1 MNVRNSMYRMVFTL
15 IVIPF
20 FLFSLLITQIYSTR
34 LETIIQDSLFVVANA
49 QIEEMTNFCEQQREY
64 LSFTG
69 NMDLSHAA
77 MMGELN
83 DEMSQYL
90 DNILYSQVQT
100 MRYVSSIAIIDND
113 YMVKACSKDHN
124 IFADKGI
131 ENLIENMDCSS
142 FYISDVLNDGK
153 NDKTLVAIS
162 KIEDES
168 GLLGYAVSEISLD
181 FYSNIRERAEL
192 WNESTFYLLDGQ
204 QKIISAGTPN
214 ESRENFI
221 TTASERKDYNEKY
234 NSIDFEANPQGSF
247 QYKIGKTEYI
257 TYYSNVEYTNWRVML
272 TVNMSNYQA
281 QETVF
286 FVLMTFMVLL
296 CTVLA
301 MWISG
306 FASKRIVKPIKKISS
321 TLKSIEQKQ
330 DYSLR
335 ADVERKDELGNLAS
349 EINELLNFIET
360 EDLYKTQQ
368 QRLLQ
373 EKAEKDALTK
383 VLNKEG
389 ISLCLNEA
397 IKRHRMDKTKMA
409 LLFVDIDDFKLFND
423 RYGHNVGDQVL
434 LFMTSVLSRET
445 EGKVGRIGGDEFL
458 VVIEKPEY
466 VQNLERCL
474 ERMEK
479 DAFDKFTVRGSGTRL
494 KVSCSIGAVKIDFNL
509 EELSELTMEK
519 LIDLADSAMYK
530 AKTNGKNG
538 YTILNYED
546 MD

>member
-34 LETIIQDSLFVVANA
+34 LEKIIKDSLFVVANA
-49 QIEEMTNFCEQQREY
+49 QIEEMANFCEQQREY

-69 NMDLSHAA
+69 NMDLCHAA
-77 MMGELN
+77 MRGELN
-83 DEMSQYL
+83 NEMSQYL

-100 MRYVSSIAIIDND
+100 MSYVSSIAIIDDD
-113 YMVKACSKDHN
+113 YRVKACSKDHN

-131 ENLIENMDCSS
+131 ENLIKNMDGSS

-168 GLLGYAVSEISLD
+168 GLLGYTVSEISLD

-247 QYKIGKTEYI
+247 QYKVGKTEYI
-257 TYYSNVEYTNWRVML
+257 TYYSNIDYTNWRVML
-272 TVNMSNYQA
+272 TVNMGNYQA

-286 FVLMTFMVLL
+286 FVLMTFLVLL

-301 MWISG
+301 VWISG

-335 ADVERKDELGNLAS
+335 ADVERKDELGSLAS

-397 IKRHRMDKTKMA
+397 IKLHRMDKTKMA
-409 LLFVDIDDFKLFND
+409 LLFADIDDFKLFND

-466 VQNLERCL
+466 VQNLDECL
-474 ERMEK
+474 ERMKK
-479 DAFDKFTVRGSGTRL
+479 DAFDNFTVRGSGTRL
-494 KVSCSIGAVKIDFNL
+494 RVSCSIGAVKIDF
-509 EELSELTMEK
+509 SIDKELTMEK
-519 LIDLADSAMYK
+519 LIDMADSAMYR

-538 YTILNYED
+538 YIIVNYED

>member
-34 LETIIQDSLFVVANA
+34 LEKIIKDSLFVVANA
-49 QIEEMTNFCEQQREY
+49 QIEEMANFCEQQREY

-69 NMDLSHAA
+69 NMDLCHAA
-77 MMGELN
+77 MRGELN
-83 DEMSQYL
+83 NEMSQYL

-100 MRYVSSIAIIDND
+100 MSYVSSIAIIDDD
-113 YMVKACSKDHN
+113 YRVKACSKDHN

-131 ENLIENMDCSS
+131 ENLIKNMDGSS

-168 GLLGYAVSEISLD
+168 GLLGYTVSEISLD

-247 QYKIGKTEYI
+247 QYKVGKTEYI
-257 TYYSNVEYTNWRVML
+257 TYYSNIDYTNWRVML
-272 TVNMSNYQA
+272 TVNMGNYQA

-286 FVLMTFMVLL
+286 FVLMTFLVLL

-301 MWISG
+301 VWISG

-335 ADVERKDELGNLAS
+335 ADVERKDELGSLAS

-397 IKRHRMDKTKMA
+397 IKLHRMDKTKMA

-466 VQNLERCL
+466 VQNLDECL
-474 ERMEK
+474 ERMKK
-479 DAFDKFTVRGSGTRL
+479 DAFDNFTVRGSGTRL
-494 KVSCSIGAVKIDFNL
+494 RVSCSIGAVKIDFNIDKD
-509 EELSELTMEK
+509 LTMEK
-519 LIDLADSAMYK
+519 LIDMADSAMYR
-530 AKTNGKNG
+530 AKSNGKNG
-538 YTILNYED
+538 YIIVNYED

>member
-34 LETIIQDSLFVVANA
+34 LEKIIKDSLFVVANA
-49 QIEEMTNFCEQQREY
+49 QIEEMANFCEQQREY

-69 NMDLSHAA
+69 NMALCHAA
-77 MMGELN
+77 MRGELN
-83 DEMSQYL
+83 NEMSQYL

-100 MRYVSSIAIIDND
+100 MSYVSSIAIIDDD
-113 YMVKACSKDHN
+113 YRVKACSKDHN

-131 ENLIENMDCSS
+131 ENLIKNMDGSS

-168 GLLGYAVSEISLD
+168 GLLGYTVSEISLD

-247 QYKIGKTEYI
+247 QYKVGKTEYI
-257 TYYSNVEYTNWRVML
+257 TYYSNIDYTNWRVML
-272 TVNMSNYQA
+272 TVNMGNYQA

-286 FVLMTFMVLL
+286 FVLMTFLVLL

-301 MWISG
+301 VWISG

-335 ADVERKDELGNLAS
+335 ADVERKDELGSLAS

-397 IKRHRMDKTKMA
+397 IKLHRMDKTKMA
-409 LLFVDIDDFKLFND
+409 LLFADIDDFKLFND

-466 VQNLERCL
+466 VQNLDECL
-474 ERMEK
+474 ERMKK
-479 DAFDKFTVRGSGTRL
+479 DAFDNFTVRGSGTRL
-494 KVSCSIGAVKIDFNL
+494 RVSCSIGAVKIDF
-509 EELSELTMEK
+509 SIDKELTMEK
-519 LIDLADSAMYK
+519 LIDMADSAMYR

-538 YTILNYED
+538 YIIVNYED

>member
-1 MNVRNSMYRMVFTL
+1 MVFTL

-34 LETIIQDSLFVVANA
+34 LEKIIKDSLFVVANA
-49 QIEEMTNFCEQQREY
+49 QIEEMANFCEQQREY

-69 NMDLSHAA
+69 NMDLCHAA
-77 MMGELN
+77 MRGELN
-83 DEMSQYL
+83 NEMSQYL

-100 MRYVSSIAIIDND
+100 MSYVSSIAIIDND
-113 YMVKACSKDHN
+113 YRVKACSKDHN

-131 ENLIENMDCSS
+131 ENLIKNMDGSS

-168 GLLGYAVSEISLD
+168 GLLGYTVSEISLD

-247 QYKIGKTEYI
+247 QYKVGKTEYI
-257 TYYSNVEYTNWRVML
+257 TYYSNIDYTNWRVML
-272 TVNMSNYQA
+272 TVNMGNYQA

-286 FVLMTFMVLL
+286 FVLMTFLVLL

-301 MWISG
+301 VWISG

-335 ADVERKDELGNLAS
+335 ADVERKDELGSLAS

-373 EKAEKDALTK
+373 
-383 VLNKEG
+383 G
-389 ISLCLNEA
+389 
-397 IKRHRMDKTKMA
+397 
-409 LLFVDIDDFKLFND
+409 
-423 RYGHNVGDQVL
+423 
-434 LFMTSVLSRET
+434 
-445 EGKVGRIGGDEFL
+445 
-458 VVIEKPEY
+458 
-466 VQNLERCL
+466 
-474 ERMEK
+474 
-479 DAFDKFTVRGSGTRL
+479 
-494 KVSCSIGAVKIDFNL
+494 
-509 EELSELTMEK
+509 
-519 LIDLADSAMYK
+519 
-530 AKTNGKNG
+530 
-538 YTILNYED
+538 
-546 MD
+546 

>member
-34 LETIIQDSLFVVANA
+34 LEKIIKDSLFVVANA
-49 QIEEMTNFCEQQREY
+49 QIEEMANFCEQQREY

-69 NMDLSHAA
+69 NMDLCHAA
-77 MMGELN
+77 MRGELN
-83 DEMSQYL
+83 NEMSQYL

-100 MRYVSSIAIIDND
+100 MSYVSSIAIND
-113 YMVKACSKDHN
+113 YRVKACSKDHN

-131 ENLIENMDCSS
+131 ENLIKNMDGSS

-168 GLLGYAVSEISLD
+168 GLLGYTVSEISLD

-247 QYKIGKTEYI
+247 QYKVGKTEYI
-257 TYYSNVEYTNWRVML
+257 TYYSNIDYTNWRVML
-272 TVNMSNYQA
+272 TVNMGNYQA

-286 FVLMTFMVLL
+286 FVLMTFLVLL

-301 MWISG
+301 VWISG

-335 ADVERKDELGNLAS
+335 ADVERKDELGSLAS

-397 IKRHRMDKTKMA
+397 IKLHRMDKTKMA

-466 VQNLERCL
+466 VQNLDECL
-474 ERMEK
+474 ERMKK
-479 DAFDKFTVRGSGTRL
+479 DAFDNFTVRGSGTRL
-494 KVSCSIGAVKIDFNL
+494 RVSCSIGAVKIDFNIDK
-509 EELSELTMEK
+509 ELTMEK
-519 LIDLADSAMYK
+519 LIDMADSAMYR

-538 YTILNYED
+538 YIIVNYED

>member
-34 LETIIQDSLFVVANA
+34 LEKIIKDSLFVVANA
-49 QIEEMTNFCEQQREY
+49 QIEEMANFCEQQREY

-69 NMDLSHAA
+69 NMDLCHAA
-77 MMGELN
+77 MRGELN
-83 DEMSQYL
+83 NEMSQYL

-100 MRYVSSIAIIDND
+100 MSYVSSIAIIDDD
-113 YMVKACSKDHN
+113 YRVKACSKDHN

-131 ENLIENMDCSS
+131 ENLIKNMDGSS

-168 GLLGYAVSEISLD
+168 GLLGYTVSEISLD

-247 QYKIGKTEYI
+247 QYKVGKTEYI
-257 TYYSNVEYTNWRVML
+257 TYYSNIDYTNWRVML
-272 TVNMSNYQA
+272 TVNMGNYQA

-286 FVLMTFMVLL
+286 FVLMTFLVLL

-301 MWISG
+301 VWISG

-335 ADVERKDELGNLAS
+335 ADVERKDELGSLAS

-397 IKRHRMDKTKMA
+397 IKLHRMDKTKMA

-466 VQNLERCL
+466 VQNLDECL
-474 ERMEK
+474 ERMKK
-479 DAFDKFTVRGSGTRL
+479 DAFDNFTVRGSGTRL
-494 KVSCSIGAVKIDFNL
+494 RVSCSIGAVKIDFNIDKD
-509 EELSELTMEK
+509 LTMEK
-519 LIDLADSAMYK
+519 LIDMADSAMYR

-538 YTILNYED
+538 YIIVNYED

>member
-34 LETIIQDSLFVVANA
+34 LEKIIKDSLFVVANA
-49 QIEEMTNFCEQQREY
+49 QIEEMANFCEQQREY

-69 NMDLSHAA
+69 NMDLCHAA
-77 MMGELN
+77 MRGELN
-83 DEMSQYL
+83 NEMSQYL

-100 MRYVSSIAIIDND
+100 MSYVSSIAIIDDD
-113 YMVKACSKDHN
+113 YRVKACSKDHN

-131 ENLIENMDCSS
+131 ENLIKNMDGSS

-168 GLLGYAVSEISLD
+168 GLLGYTVSEISLD

-247 QYKIGKTEYI
+247 QYKVGKTEYI
-257 TYYSNVEYTNWRVML
+257 TYYSNIDYTNWRVML
-272 TVNMSNYQA
+272 TVNMGNYQA

-286 FVLMTFMVLL
+286 FVLMTFLVLL

-301 MWISG
+301 VWISG

-335 ADVERKDELGNLAS
+335 ADVERKDELGSLAS

-397 IKRHRMDKTKMA
+397 IKLHRMDKTKMA
-409 LLFVDIDDFKLFND
+409 LLFADIDDFKLFND

-458 VVIEKPEY
+458 VVIEKPEC
-466 VQNLERCL
+466 VQNLDECL
-474 ERMEK
+474 ERMKK
-479 DAFDKFTVRGSGTRL
+479 DAFDNFTVRGSGTRL
-494 KVSCSIGAVKIDFNL
+494 RVSCSIGAVKIDF
-509 EELSELTMEK
+509 SIDKELTMEK
-519 LIDLADSAMYK
+519 LIDMADSAMYR

-538 YTILNYED
+538 YIIVNYED

>member
-1 MNVRNSMYRMVFTL
+1 MYRMVFTL

-34 LETIIQDSLFVVANA
+34 LEKIIKDSLFVVASA
-49 QIEEMTNFCEQQREY
+49 QIEEMANFCEQQREY

-69 NMDLSHAA
+69 NMDLCHAA
-77 MMGELN
+77 MRGELN
-83 DEMSQYL
+83 NEMSQYL

-100 MRYVSSIAIIDND
+100 MSYVSSIAIIDDD
-113 YMVKACSKDHN
+113 YRVKACSKDHN

-131 ENLIENMDCSS
+131 ENLIKNMDGSS

-168 GLLGYAVSEISLD
+168 GLLGYTVSEISLD

-247 QYKIGKTEYI
+247 QYKVGKTEYI
-257 TYYSNVEYTNWRVML
+257 TYYSNIDYTNWRVML
-272 TVNMSNYQA
+272 TVNMGNYQA

-286 FVLMTFMVLL
+286 FVLMTFLVLL

-301 MWISG
+301 VWISG

-335 ADVERKDELGNLAS
+335 ADVERKDELGSLAS

-397 IKRHRMDKTKMA
+397 IKLHRMDKTKMA

-466 VQNLERCL
+466 VQNLDECL
-474 ERMEK
+474 ERMKK
-479 DAFDKFTVRGSGTRL
+479 DAFDNFTVRGSGTRL
-494 KVSCSIGAVKIDFNL
+494 RVSCSIGAVKIDFNIDK
-509 EELSELTMEK
+509 ELTMEK
-519 LIDLADSAMYK
+519 LIDMADSAMYR

-538 YTILNYED
+538 YIIVNYED

>member
-34 LETIIQDSLFVVANA
+34 LEKIIKDSLFVVANA
-49 QIEEMTNFCEQQREY
+49 QIEEMANFCEQQREY

-69 NMDLSHAA
+69 NMDLCHAA
-77 MMGELN
+77 MRGELN
-83 DEMSQYL
+83 NEMSQYL

-100 MRYVSSIAIIDND
+100 MSYVSSIAIIDDD
-113 YMVKACSKDHN
+113 YRVKACSKDHN

-131 ENLIENMDCSS
+131 ENLIKNMDGSS

-168 GLLGYAVSEISLD
+168 GLLGYTVSEISLD

-247 QYKIGKTEYI
+247 QYKVGKTEYI
-257 TYYSNVEYTNWRVML
+257 TYYSNIDYTNWRVML
-272 TVNMSNYQA
+272 TVNMGNYQA

-286 FVLMTFMVLL
+286 FVLMTFLVLL

-301 MWISG
+301 VWISG

-335 ADVERKDELGNLAS
+335 ADVERKDELGSLAS

-397 IKRHRMDKTKMA
+397 IKLHRMDKTKMA

-466 VQNLERCL
+466 VQNLDECL
-474 ERMEK
+474 ERMKK
-479 DAFDKFTVRGSGTRL
+479 DAFDNFTVRGSGTRL
-494 KVSCSIGAVKIDFNL
+494 RVSCSIGAVKIDFNIDK
-509 EELSELTMEK
+509 ELTMEK
-519 LIDLADSAMYK
+519 LIDMADSAMYR

-538 YTILNYED
+538 YIIVNYED

>member
-34 LETIIQDSLFVVANA
+34 LEKIIKDSLFVVANA
-49 QIEEMTNFCEQQREY
+49 QIEEMANFCEQQREY

-69 NMDLSHAA
+69 NMDLCHAA
-77 MMGELN
+77 MRGELN
-83 DEMSQYL
+83 NEMSQYL

-100 MRYVSSIAIIDND
+100 MSYVSSIAIIDND
-113 YMVKACSKDHN
+113 YRVKACSKDHN

-131 ENLIENMDCSS
+131 ENLIKNMDGSS

-168 GLLGYAVSEISLD
+168 GLLGYTVSEISLD

-247 QYKIGKTEYI
+247 QYKVGKTEYI
-257 TYYSNVEYTNWRVML
+257 TYYSNIDYTNWRVML
-272 TVNMSNYQA
+272 TVNMGNYQA

-286 FVLMTFMVLL
+286 FVLMTFLVLL

-301 MWISG
+301 VWISG

-335 ADVERKDELGNLAS
+335 ADVERKDELGSLAS

-397 IKRHRMDKTKMA
+397 IKLHRMDKTKMA

-466 VQNLERCL
+466 VQNLDECL
-474 ERMEK
+474 ERMKK
-479 DAFDKFTVRGSGTRL
+479 DAFDNFTVRGSGTRL
-494 KVSCSIGAVKIDFNL
+494 RVSCSIGAVKIDFNIDKV
-509 EELSELTMEK
+509 LTMEK
-519 LIDLADSAMYK
+519 LIDMADSAMYR

-538 YTILNYED
+538 YIIVNYED

>member
-34 LETIIQDSLFVVANA
+34 LEKIIKDSLFVVASA
-49 QIEEMTNFCEQQREY
+49 QIEEMANFCEQQREY

-69 NMDLSHAA
+69 NMDLCHAA
-77 MMGELN
+77 MRGELN
-83 DEMSQYL
+83 NEMSQYL

-100 MRYVSSIAIIDND
+100 MSYVSSIAIIDDD
-113 YMVKACSKDHN
+113 YRVKACSKDHN

-131 ENLIENMDCSS
+131 ENLIKNMDGSS

-168 GLLGYAVSEISLD
+168 GLLGYTVSEISLD

-247 QYKIGKTEYI
+247 QYKVGKTEYI
-257 TYYSNVEYTNWRVML
+257 TYYSNIDYTNWRVML
-272 TVNMSNYQA
+272 TVNMGNYQA

-286 FVLMTFMVLL
+286 FVLMTFLVLL

-301 MWISG
+301 VWISG

-335 ADVERKDELGNLAS
+335 ADVERKDELGSLAS

-397 IKRHRMDKTKMA
+397 IKLHRMDKTKMA

-466 VQNLERCL
+466 VQNLDECL
-474 ERMEK
+474 ERMKK
-479 DAFDKFTVRGSGTRL
+479 DAFDNFTVRGSGTRL
-494 KVSCSIGAVKIDFNL
+494 RVSCSIGAVKIDFNIDK
-509 EELSELTMEK
+509 ELTMEK
-519 LIDLADSAMYK
+519 LIDMADSAMYR

-538 YTILNYED
+538 YIIVNYED

>member
-34 LETIIQDSLFVVANA
+34 LEKIIKDSLFVVANA
-49 QIEEMTNFCEQQREY
+49 QIEEMANFCEQQREY

-69 NMDLSHAA
+69 NMDLCHAA
-77 MMGELN
+77 MRGELN
-83 DEMSQYL
+83 NEMSQYL

-100 MRYVSSIAIIDND
+100 MSYVSSIAIIDDD
-113 YMVKACSKDHN
+113 YRVKACSKDHN

-131 ENLIENMDCSS
+131 ENLIKNMDGSS

-153 NDKTLVAIS
+153 NDKTLVAMS

-168 GLLGYAVSEISLD
+168 GLLGYTVSEISLD

-247 QYKIGKTEYI
+247 QYKVGKTEYI
-257 TYYSNVEYTNWRVML
+257 TYYSNIDYTNWRVML
-272 TVNMSNYQA
+272 TVNMGNYQA

-286 FVLMTFMVLL
+286 FVLMTFLVLL

-301 MWISG
+301 VWISG

-335 ADVERKDELGNLAS
+335 ADVERKDELGSLAS

-397 IKRHRMDKTKMA
+397 IKLHRMDKTKMA

-466 VQNLERCL
+466 VQNLDECL
-474 ERMEK
+474 ERMKK
-479 DAFDKFTVRGSGTRL
+479 DAFDNFTVRGSGTRL
-494 KVSCSIGAVKIDFNL
+494 RVSCSIGAVKIDFNIDKD
-509 EELSELTMEK
+509 LTMEK
-519 LIDLADSAMYK
+519 LIDMADSAMYR

-538 YTILNYED
+538 YIIVNYED

>member
-34 LETIIQDSLFVVANA
+34 LEKIIKDSLFVVANA
-49 QIEEMTNFCEQQREY
+49 QIEEMANFCEQQREY

-69 NMDLSHAA
+69 NMDLCHAA
-77 MMGELN
+77 MRGELN
-83 DEMSQYL
+83 NEMSQYL

-100 MRYVSSIAIIDND
+100 MSYVSSIAIIDDD
-113 YMVKACSKDHN
+113 YRVKACSKDHN

-131 ENLIENMDCSS
+131 ENLIKNMDGSS

-168 GLLGYAVSEISLD
+168 GLLGYTVSEISLD

-247 QYKIGKTEYI
+247 QYKVGKTEYI
-257 TYYSNVEYTNWRVML
+257 TYYSNIDYTNWRVML
-272 TVNMSNYQA
+272 TVNMGNYQA

-286 FVLMTFMVLL
+286 FVLMTFLVLL

-301 MWISG
+301 VWISG

-335 ADVERKDELGNLAS
+335 ADVERKDELGSLAS

-389 ISLCLNEA
+389 ISLCLNES
-397 IKRHRMDKTKMA
+397 IKLHRMDKTKMA

-466 VQNLERCL
+466 VQNLDECL
-474 ERMEK
+474 ERMKK
-479 DAFDKFTVRGSGTRL
+479 DAFDNFTVRGSGTRL
-494 KVSCSIGAVKIDFNL
+494 RVSCSIGAVKIDFNIDK
-509 EELSELTMEK
+509 ELTMEK
-519 LIDLADSAMYK
+519 LIDIADSAMYR

-538 YTILNYED
+538 YIIVNYED

>member
-34 LETIIQDSLFVVANA
+34 LEKIIKDSLFVVANA
-49 QIEEMTNFCEQQREY
+49 QIEEMANFCEQQREY

-69 NMDLSHAA
+69 NMDLCHAA
-77 MMGELN
+77 MRGELN
-83 DEMSQYL
+83 NEMSQYL

-100 MRYVSSIAIIDND
+100 MSYVSSIAIIDND
-113 YMVKACSKDHN
+113 YRVKACSKDHN

-131 ENLIENMDCSS
+131 ENLIKNMDGSS

-168 GLLGYAVSEISLD
+168 GLLGYTVSEISLD

-247 QYKIGKTEYI
+247 QYKVGKTEYI
-257 TYYSNVEYTNWRVML
+257 TYYSNIDYTNWRVML
-272 TVNMSNYQA
+272 TVNMGNYQA

-286 FVLMTFMVLL
+286 FVLMTFLVLL

-301 MWISG
+301 VWISG

-335 ADVERKDELGNLAS
+335 ADVERKDELGSLAS

-397 IKRHRMDKTKMA
+397 IKLHRMDKTKMA

-466 VQNLERCL
+466 VQNLDECL
-474 ERMEK
+474 ERMKK
-479 DAFDKFTVRGSGTRL
+479 DAFDNFTVRGSGTRL
-494 KVSCSIGAVKIDFNL
+494 RVSCSIGAVKIDFNIDK
-509 EELSELTMEK
+509 ELTMEK
-519 LIDLADSAMYK
+519 LIDMADSAMYR

-538 YTILNYED
+538 YIIVNYED

>member
-34 LETIIQDSLFVVANA
+34 LEKIIKDSLFVVANA
-49 QIEEMTNFCEQQREY
+49 QIEEMANFCEQQREY

-69 NMDLSHAA
+69 NMDLCHAA
-77 MMGELN
+77 MRGELN
-83 DEMSQYL
+83 NEMSQYL

-100 MRYVSSIAIIDND
+100 MSYVSSIAIIDND
-113 YMVKACSKDHN
+113 YRVKACSKDHN

-131 ENLIENMDCSS
+131 ENLIKNMDGSS

-168 GLLGYAVSEISLD
+168 GLLGYTVSEISLD

-247 QYKIGKTEYI
+247 QYKVGKTEYI
-257 TYYSNVEYTNWRVML
+257 TYYSNIDYTNWRVML
-272 TVNMSNYQA
+272 TVNMGNYQA

-286 FVLMTFMVLL
+286 FVLMTFLVLL

-301 MWISG
+301 VWISG

-335 ADVERKDELGNLAS
+335 ADVERKDELGSLAS

-397 IKRHRMDKTKMA
+397 IKLHRMDKTKMA

-466 VQNLERCL
+466 VQNLDECL
-474 ERMEK
+474 ERMKK
-479 DAFDKFTVRGSGTRL
+479 DAFDNFTVRGSGTRL
-494 KVSCSIGAVKIDFNL
+494 WVSCSIGAVKIDFNIDK
-509 EELSELTMEK
+509 ELTMEK
-519 LIDLADSAMYK
+519 LIDMADSAMYR

-538 YTILNYED
+538 YIIVNYED

>member
-34 LETIIQDSLFVVANA
+34 LEKIIKDSLFVVANA

-83 DEMSQYL
+83 NEMSQYL

-113 YMVKACSKDHN
+113 YRVKACSKDHN

-131 ENLIENMDCSS
+131 ENLIENMDGSS

-466 VQNLERCL
+466 VQNLDRCL

-494 KVSCSIGAVKIDFNL
+494 KVSCSIGAVKTDFNL
-509 EELSELTMEK
+509 EESSELTMEK
-519 LIDLADSAMYK
+519 LIDMADSAMYR

-538 YTILNYED
+538 YIIVNYED
-546 MD
+546 MG